1 MTPKEIAA
9 SNFKTIRQASKNHD
23 LGLAASSIVAT
34 GEPVAILIAT
44 YMEGDEHIIVPLAVL
59 RMTNPL
65 DEQGRIKPETKEKF
79 EELNSILRNTKY
91 CPFFFT
97 DDDDRVI
104 VAMATKGTTAQECD
118 ALLTMPWDNPYEL
131 FRDPAAYMRMH

>member
-9 SNFKTIRQASKNHD
+9 SNFKTIRLASKNHD

-34 GEPVAILIAT
+34 GEPVAILIAK
-44 YMEGDEHIIVPLAVL
+44 YMDGDEHVIVPLAVML
-59 RMTNPL
+59 MTNPL
-65 DEQGRIKPETKEKF
+65 DDQGRIKPETQEKF

-91 CPFFFT
+91 RPFFFT
-97 DDDDRVI
+97 DYDDRVT

-118 ALLTMPWDNPYEL
+118 SLLIMLWGNPYEL
-131 FRDPAAYMRMH
+131 FRDPTAYTRMH